1 MPLKVVELA
10 QTSDA
15 SPSQW
20 EGKADDGRFVYV
32 RFRWG
37 HLRIGVG
44 ATLDEAITED
54 RKTIF
59 EQQLSDGLD
68 GELSYEQLRAATKGV
83 VEWPE

>member
-1 MPLKVVELA
+1 MPLKVVELE
-10 QTSDA
+10 QTCTA

-44 ATLDEAITED
+44 TTLDEAVCDE
-54 RKTIF
+54 RKTVF
-59 EQQLSDGLD
+59 ERQLSDGLD
-68 GELSYEQLRAATKGV
+68 GELSYKELRAATKGIV
-83 VEWPE
+83 DWPE